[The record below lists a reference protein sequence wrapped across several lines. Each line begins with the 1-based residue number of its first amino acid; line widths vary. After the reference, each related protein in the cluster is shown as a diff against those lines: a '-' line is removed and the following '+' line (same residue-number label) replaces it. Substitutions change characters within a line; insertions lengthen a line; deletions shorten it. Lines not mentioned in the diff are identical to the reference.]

1 MNLGEQSRIRIL
13 IADDHPVVREGLRS
27 MLFTVEDMQ
36 VIGEA
41 STGAEAVSQARALQP
56 EVVLLD
62 VRMPD
67 GTGLNVLDQ
76 IKAASPSTSVI
87 VVTMHDNPDY
97 ISRAIRSGAAGY
109 VLKDVSRQDL
119 LTAIRTVVQ
128 PSVVASTP
136 VLLSKSQRAVVDASQ
151 VSTSDDVPSLSP
163 VERELLLLMA
173 EGLNNKE
180 ISEQL
185 RCSLGTVKNYL
196 QHIFSTLQVSDRTRA
211 VVEAIRLG
219 LIEP

>member
-27 MLFTVEDMQ
+27 MLFTVDDMQ
-36 VIGEA
+36 VVGEA
-41 STGAEAVSQARALQP
+41 STGEQAVSQARVLQP
-56 EVVLLD
+56 DVVLLD

-67 GTGLNVLDQ
+67 GTGLTVLDRV
-76 IKAASPSTSVI
+76 KVASPGSSVI

-97 ISRAIRSGAAGY
+97 ISRAIKSGAAGY
-109 VLKDVSRQDL
+109 VLKEVGRQDL

-128 PSVVASTP
+128 PSAAPTP
-136 VLLSKSQRAVVDASQ
+136 LLLSKSQRAVIDTSQ

-163 VERELLLLMA
+163 VERELLLLMS

>member
-27 MLFTVEDMQ
+27 MLFTVDDMQ
-36 VIGEA
+36 VVGEA
-41 STGAEAVSQARALQP
+41 STGAEAVSQARVLQP
-56 EVVLLD
+56 DVVLLD

-67 GTGLNVLDQ
+67 GTGLTVLDRV
-76 IKAASPSTSVI
+76 KAGSPGSSVI
-87 VVTMHDNPDY
+87 VLTMHDNPDY
-97 ISRAIRSGAAGY
+97 ISRAIKSGAAGY
-109 VLKDVSRQDL
+109 VLKEVGRQDL

-128 PSVVASTP
+128 PSAAPTP
-136 VLLSKSQRAVVDASQ
+136 LLLSKSQRSVVDASQ

-163 VERELLLLMA
+163 VERELLLLMS

-219 LIEP
+219 LIDP

>member
-1 MNLGEQSRIRIL
+1 MNLGEQSCIRIL
-13 IADDHPVVREGLRS
+13 IADDHPVVREGMRS

-56 EVVLLD
+56 DVVLLD

-151 VSTSDDVPSLSP
+151 VSASDDVPSLSP

>member
-36 VIGEA
+36 VVGEA
-41 STGAEAVSQARALQP
+41 SSGAEAVSQARALQP

-128 PSVVASTP
+128 PSVASTP
-136 VLLSKSQRAVVDASQ
+136 VLLSKSQRAVVGASQ

-180 ISEQL
+180 IGEQL

-196 QHIFSTLQVSDRTRA
+196 QHIFSTLRVSDRTRA

>member
-1 MNLGEQSRIRIL
+1 MNLGEQSCIRIL
-13 IADDHPVVREGLRS
+13 IADDHPVVREGMRS
-27 MLFTVEDMQ
+27 MLFTVDDMQ
-36 VIGEA
+36 VVGEA
-41 STGAEAVSQARALQP
+41 STGAEAVSQARVLQP
-56 EVVLLD
+56 DVVLLD

-67 GTGLNVLDQ
+67 GTGLTVLDRV
-76 IKAASPSTSVI
+76 KAVSPGTSVI

-97 ISRAIRSGAAGY
+97 ISRAIKSGAAGY
-109 VLKDVSRQDL
+109 VLKEVGRQDL

-128 PSVVASTP
+128 PSVAATP
-136 VLLSKSQRAVVDASQ
+136 LLLSKSQRAVIDTSQ